1 MATEDVDLVC
11 ARHPRSSTL
20 IRCCNC
26 DTPICVK
33 CMNETPVGMKCPDCA
48 RVEFRKSGGRRQYAA
63 GAVGLLTAAV
73 IGYGVFS
80 AFGRVS
86 FLVAIALGAAT
97 GFVVRKVGARRRGL
111 GGTAA
116 LAAICGLALAALAL
130 GAVPGFLA
138 SPMFL
143 VPGGVAAAA
152 AAFLA
157 TR

>member
-1 MATEDVDLVC
+1 M
-11 ARHPRSSTL
+11 H
-20 IRCCNC
+20 
-26 DTPICVK
+26 
-33 CMNETPVGMKCPDCA
+33 ETPVGMKCPDCA

-63 GAVGLLTAAV
+63 GAVGLLASTVA
-73 IGYGVFS
+73 GYGVLS

-97 GFVVRKVGARRRGL
+97 GFVVRKVAARRWGL

-116 LAAICGLALAALAL
+116 LAAICGLALAALAV
-130 GAVPGFLA
+130 GAVPGYLL